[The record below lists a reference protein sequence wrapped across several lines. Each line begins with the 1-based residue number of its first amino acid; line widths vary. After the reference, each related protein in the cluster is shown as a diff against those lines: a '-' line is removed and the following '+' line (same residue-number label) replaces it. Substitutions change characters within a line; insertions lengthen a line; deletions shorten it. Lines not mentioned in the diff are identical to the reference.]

1 MFQALK
7 RVRGL
12 GALAELAVMALV
24 ELFQALKRVRGLG
37 APRLLVVDELADF
50 LFQALKRVRGLGARG
65 HAAGE
70 YHYSRFQ
77 ALQRV
82 HGLGAAHLPMCV
94 TAQPVGSFKPS
105 SGYAAWEPM
114 TTFHAHAFPGMF
126 QALKR
131 VRGQLAVQPDNDRS
145 AGSRV
150 SSPQAGTRPASHDEY
165 MAMRGLDGI
174 VSSPQAGTRPVS
186 R

>member
-1 MFQALK
+1 MSHALK

-12 GALAELAVMALV
+12 GALAELAVMVLV
-24 ELFQALKRVRGLG
+24 ELVQALKRVRGLG
-37 APRLLVVDELADF
+37 APRVLVVDELADF

-77 ALQRV
+77 ALQRG

-105 SGYAAWEPM
+105 SGSAAWAPL
-114 TTFHAHAFPGMF
+114 TTFHPHAFPVTF
-126 QALKR
+126 HA
-131 VRGQLAVQPDNDRS
+131 PN
-145 AGSRV
+145 
-150 SSPQAGTRPASHDEY
+150 T
-165 MAMRGLDGI
+165 
-174 VSSPQAGTRPVS
+174 
-186 R
+186 